1 MYDYAIHMYDYA
13 IHMHDYAIHMYD
25 YDHYSYINWVWREAK
40 YNLLGISITLFI
52 SVSASPNYS

>member
-1 MYDYAIHMYDYA
+1 MHDYA

-25 YDHYSYINWVWREAK
+25 YDHYSYNNWVWREAK